1 MVSNI
6 LGYIG
11 SAIIIL
17 WGIGHIIPTK
27 SIVAGFGAVSR
38 DNKLIITMEW
48 IAEGLTLCFIGV
60 LVFIVTVLGGYR
72 NQILVIVYRSA
83 AAMLLIMAVLTSLTG
98 AKTSIVPIKIC
109 PFVKTIV
116 AVLFI
121 LGSML

>member
-1 MVSNI
+1 MMSNA
-6 LGYIG
+6 LLYIA

-38 DNKLIITMEW
+38 DNRLIITMEW

-60 LVFIVTVLGGYR
+60 LVLTVTIFSET
-72 NQILVIVYRSA
+72 QSLVSGIVYRVS
-83 AAMLLIMAVLTSLTG
+83 AAMLLIMAVLTLVTG

-109 PFVKTIV
+109 PFVKTVV
-116 AVLFI
+116 AILFI
-121 LGSML
+121 VGSMG

>member
-1 MVSNI
+1 MMSNA
-6 LGYIG
+6 LLYIA

-38 DNKLIITMEW
+38 DNRLIITMEW

-60 LVFIVTVLGGYR
+60 LVLTVTIFGET
-72 NQILVIVYRSA
+72 QSLVSGIVYRVS
-83 AAMLLIMAVLTSLTG
+83 AAMLLIMAVLTLVTG

-109 PFVKTIV
+109 PFVKTVV
-116 AVLFI
+116 AILFI
-121 LGSML
+121 VGSMG